1 MAKKKSLIKVLNILR
16 PHQWSKNL
24 LVFLPIFLAQSF
36 NFQNFQVGLICFIVF
51 SLTASIVYI
60 LNDIV
65 DLKHDKKHR
74 YKKFRPLAS
83 GLVNLKECW
92 LLILVLLAIDLFF
105 IKILNINFYI
115 LIFTYFVISNLYT
128 LLLKKII
135 IIDII
140 TLGAL
145 YTFRII
151 GGGLALDIPISIWL
165 ISFSF
170 FFFFSMASLKRLMEI
185 IDGPKSINFQ
195 IPGRGYLKQD
205 QYIITTISSST
216 GMLSVLIL
224 ILYINSDDVQ
234 NLYSNSNFLWGVCI
248 VLVYWILRINILTI
262 RHQITIDPIFFAL
275 KDKISYLCLLIIITV
290 IIISKFI

>member
-1 MAKKKSLIKVLNILR
+1 MNKKKSLFQVLKILR
-16 PHQWSKNL
+16 PYQWSKNL

-36 NFQNFQVGLICFIVF
+36 NLNNFQVGLICFVVF
-51 SLTASIVYI
+51 SLTASIIYI
-60 LNDIV
+60 LNDIA
-65 DLKHDKKHR
+65 DLKYDKKHR

-83 GLVNLKECW
+83 GLINLKECW
-92 LLILVLLAIDLFF
+92 LLIYVLLVIDLLF

-115 LIFTYFVISNLYT
+115 LIFIYFVISNLYT

-140 TLGAL
+140 ILGAL

-151 GGGLALDIPISIWL
+151 GGGLALNIPISIWL

-185 IDGPKSINFQ
+185 IDGPKSLNFQ

-205 QYIITTISSST
+205 QYFISIISSVA

-224 ILYINSDDVQ
+224 ILYINSGDVQ
-234 NLYSNSNFLWGVCI
+234 NLYSSSNFLWGICI
-248 VLVYWILRINILTI
+248 VLIYWILRINILTL
-262 RHQITIDPIFFAL
+262 RHQIKIDPILFAL
-275 KDKISYLCLLIIITV
+275 KDGISYLCLLIIITI
-290 IIISKFI
+290 IIISKLI